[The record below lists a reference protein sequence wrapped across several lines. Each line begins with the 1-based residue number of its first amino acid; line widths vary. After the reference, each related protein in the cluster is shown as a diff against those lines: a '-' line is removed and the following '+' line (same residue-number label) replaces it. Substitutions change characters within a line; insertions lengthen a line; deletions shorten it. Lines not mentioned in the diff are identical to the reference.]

1 MSGVLPASPAARRA
15 ELEARERARTEAFD
29 RGYAQ
34 GRAYGDVIMGQG
46 AAFVAAPAAPKSPAA
61 PQSEP
66 SVADATEI
74 DPLEIEDLADILYAG
89 RGQIE
94 VPHSFSF
101 TARRDAPPTVTAVN
115 FGALGRYTIEEVLR
129 LKLLS
134 GSGVL
139 NRSVYGRLIEERD
152 GRSGPW
158 VSTMD
163 PRAKLNIVGRVL
175 PKD

>member
-115 FGALGRYTIEEVLR
+115 FGALGRFTIEEALR
-129 LKLLS
+129 VKVLS
-134 GSGVL
+134 GSGIL
-139 NRSVYGRLIEERD
+139 NR
-152 GRSGPW
+152 
-158 VSTMD
+158 
-163 PRAKLNIVGRVL
+163 
-175 PKD
+175 

>member
-34 GRAYGDVIMGQG
+34 GRAYGDAIMGQG
-46 AAFVAAPAAPKSPAA
+46 AAFAAAPTA

-74 DPLEIEDLADILYAG
+74 DPLDIEDLADILYAG

-101 TARRDAPPTVTAVN
+101 TARRDGPPTVTAVN

-139 NRSVYGRLIEERD
+139 NRSTYNRLIEERD

-163 PRAKLNIVGRVL
+163 PRAKLNIAGRVL
-175 PKD
+175 RLE

>member
-34 GRAYGDVIMGQG
+34 GRAYGDSITGQG
-46 AAFVAAPAAPKSPAA
+46 AAFVAAPTA

-74 DPLEIEDLADILYAG
+74 DPLDIEDLADILTAG
-89 RGQIE
+89 RAQIE

-115 FGALGRYTIEEVLR
+115 FGVLGRYTIEEVLR

-134 GSGVL
+134 GSGIL

-152 GRSGPW
+152 GRSGRW
-158 VSTMD
+158 LSTMD
-163 PRAKLNIVGRVL
+163 PRAKLNVVGRVL